1 MRPAAKEGSQATGGV
16 SKRMPPMSPI
26 TSDARISGLTFKPM
40 HAPHEPIESLAK
52 KIEPERLICVAG
64 YAKKGP

>member
-1 MRPAAKEGSQATGGV
+1 
-16 SKRMPPMSPI
+16 MPPTSPI

-40 HAPHEPIESLAK
+40 HAPREPIESLAK

-64 YAKKGP
+64 CAKKGP